1 MLFTLCRRRR
11 KVWIFLGLFWVAFRK
26 WTPFIK
32 RIETVTLAFLWWRE
46 LNISVRTNS
55 IRSFFRSIMVL
66 RLGIMCYRH
75 SCLFFF
81 KLHFYFLFLDR
92 SRASS
97 KWYSSHRRCSTCR
110 TARSSIW
117 DGESLSF
124 VIWLSLLLQKPTH
137 TAFIYSPQ
145 QEQVYPWCPSS
156 QLCMG
161 SLWWG
166 HHLELPLA
174 LVYRWVLVLDECLT
188 VICIAR
194 RELCVHYLSSNS
206 SCRFVNGISCS
217 VSCLTCNWSHE
228 LPWFFFYFVLLLFI
242 RPMEQVQKVSCT

>member
-1 MLFTLCRRRR
+1 MPPASGVPPT
-11 KVWIFLGLFWVAFRK
+11 GGAPPVAQ
-26 WTPFIK
+26 PGA
-32 RIETVTLAFLWWRE
+32 AFG
-46 LNISVRTNS
+46 
-55 IRSFFRSIMVL
+55 MV
-66 RLGIMCYRH
+66 
-75 SCLFFF
+75 S
-81 KLHFYFLFLDR
+81 LFL
-92 SRASS
+92 
-97 KWYSSHRRCSTCR
+97 
-110 TARSSIW
+110 
-117 DGESLSF
+117 SLPGSPF
-124 VIWLSLLLQKPTH
+124 FIQKPTH
-137 TAFIYSPQ
+137 TALIYSPQ
-145 QEQVYPWCPSS
+145 QEQAYPWCPSS

-188 VICIAR
+188 VIRIAR